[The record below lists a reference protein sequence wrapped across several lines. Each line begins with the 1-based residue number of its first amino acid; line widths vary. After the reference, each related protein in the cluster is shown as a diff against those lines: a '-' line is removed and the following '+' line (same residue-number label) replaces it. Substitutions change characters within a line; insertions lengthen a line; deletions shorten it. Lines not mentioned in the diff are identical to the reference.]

1 MSQVYRRNIQINRMI
16 QRGGVWYRSSD
27 LEYIVVGEQKNS
39 KVYLWR
45 QCHVLERLLILKMI
59 WVWLG
64 NMLWNKSKLGL
75 EMNAL

>member
-1 MSQVYRRNIQINRMI
+1 MSQVYRRKVQINRMI

-59 WVWLG
+59 WFWLG

-75 EMNAL
+75 KMNAL

>member
-1 MSQVYRRNIQINRMI
+1 MSQVYRRNILINRMI
-16 QRGGVWYRSSD
+16 QKGGVWYRSSD

>member
-1 MSQVYRRNIQINRMI
+1 MSQVYRRKNQINRMI

-27 LEYIVVGEQKNS
+27 LEYIVVGEQKNI

-45 QCHVLERLLILKMI
+45 QCHVLEILLILKMI
-59 WVWLG
+59 WFWLG
-64 NMLWNKSKLGL
+64 NMLWNKYKLGL

>member
-1 MSQVYRRNIQINRMI
+1 MSQVYRRNIQINCMI

-27 LEYIVVGEQKNS
+27 LEYIVVGEQENS
-39 KVYLWR
+39 KIYLWR